1 MSGEVDVI
9 FLDHR
14 CISHEWDSWNRREL
28 GSSGSASLMNL
39 GNDSKDPLHLL
50 KSQHGIIVCILANK
64 TATEGTWFF
73 YHIRKCKIIRINI
86 HCDVTLLILLSPPPK
101 I

>member
-14 CISHEWDSWNRREL
+14 CISHKWDSWNRREL

-39 GNDSKDPLHLL
+39 GNVSKDPLHLL
-50 KSQHGIIVCILANK
+50 KSQHGIIVLCVYSPTKQPQKAPGSSI
-64 TATEGTWFF
+64 
-73 YHIRKCKIIRINI
+73 
-86 HCDVTLLILLSPPPK
+86 TLESVK
-101 I
+101 